1 MKNPIRSVGA
11 AAILLLLSG
20 CGDDPSGAA
29 SASRSEKRQAI
40 RDGDSAR
47 STPMTAGFV
56 IENSAVLP
64 IRSATL
70 GREYEIFVK
79 TPPGYNR
86 PENKGRRYP
95 VIYLTDGPYTFQ
107 VASGLS
113 RVPFSQERFREFI
126 IVGLSWAKGE
136 APAESRERDL
146 TPWRTADGGDGA
158 GGAPGYWAFLRDEA
172 MPLVEGKYR
181 VDASHRTLAGQS
193 YGALFGL
200 WVALTEPEHFQNYIL
215 TSPSAWF
222 ADHKIFETE
231 ASYAA
236 QRNDL
241 KARIYLAIGS
251 REHPGA
257 GGCPGCKRDMVGD
270 QDRLARTLRARGYPN
285 LQLRAEVIE
294 DSYHETTFPIG
305 LMKGMQ
311 WLYLK

>member
-1 MKNPIRSVGA
+1 MNVLNRTSA
-11 AAILLLLSG
+11 AAALLLLLAG
-20 CGDDPSGAA
+20 CGGAPSEA
-29 SASRSEKRQAI
+29 SSAGGDGRPSIEGGENASGSRME
-40 RDGDSAR
+40 
-47 STPMTAGFV
+47 TGFV

-64 IRSATL
+64 IRSARL
-70 GREYEIFVK
+70 GRDYEIFVK
-79 TPPGYNR
+79 TPPGYDR

-113 RVPFSQERFREFI
+113 RVPFSQGRFREFI
-126 IVGLSWAKGE
+126 IVGLSWATGE
-136 APAESRERDL
+136 APAASRERDL
-146 TPWRTADGGDGA
+146 TPWRTTAGEEA
-158 GGAPGYWAFLRDEA
+158 TGGAPGYWAFLRDEA
-172 MPLVEGKYR
+172 MPLVEGRYR
-181 VDASHRTLAGQS
+181 VDKGHRTLAGQS

-200 WVALTEPEHFQNYIL
+200 WVALTEPGHFQNYIL

-231 ASYAA
+231 ANYAA
-236 QRNDL
+236 QQSDL
-241 KARIYLAIGS
+241 KARVYLAIGS

-285 LQLRAEVIE
+285 LQLRADVIE